1 MKRFQGSAIARCAF
15 TLIELLVVI
24 AIIAILAGMLLP
36 ALAKAKEKAKRTAC
50 LNNQKQLM
58 VASHLYQDDYPQWF
72 YYTTAN
78 SDDRAPISFY
88 PRYLPALQTFVCPST
103 RNIIRTNRA
112 TGTNSAYLADLINT
126 SQGDRM
132 RATGGH
138 SYEYYGYFETAPYAG
153 MRKTPALAAYNTTK
167 VVLMV
172 DADDDLSGV
181 TGDVNNFPDDVN
193 NHGRLGW
200 NWGFVDGHAEW
211 ITRQRT
217 VQALV
222 DSLHATNANMK
233 P

>member
-1 MKRFQGSAIARCAF
+1 MDSKRSSARFACAF

-36 ALAKAKEKAKRTAC
+36 ALASAKEKSKRISC
-50 LNNQKQLM
+50 LNNQKQIM

-88 PRYLPALQTFVCPST
+88 QRYIGTTRTFICPST
-103 RNIIRTNRA
+103 KNIIRTNLA
-112 TGTNSAYLADLINT
+112 TGTNSMYLVDLINT
-126 SQGDRM
+126 SGGDRNK
-132 RATGGH
+132 ATGGH
-138 SYEYYGYFETAPYAG
+138 SYEYFGYFETAPYAG
-153 MRKTPALAAYNTTK
+153 MRKTPALALFNTTK

-172 DADDDLSGV
+172 DADDDIASV
-181 TGDVNNFPDDVN
+181 VGDVNNFPDDAN
-193 NHGRLGW
+193 NHGRTGW
-200 NWGFVDGHAEW
+200 NWAFVDGHAEW
-211 ITRQRT
+211 ITRQKT